1 MKLEFY
7 TFLPSVLAFLC
18 GLFFTAI
25 LFYKQNKV
33 ILISRLGIWIVWTF
47 LLFSMLGLIAIKMSS
62 LTVSYFVVLSGFF
75 LLGCLYLVL
84 APVTLGWWSRKTL
97 KDVLI
102 GLIMFYF
109 FGLSGFILI
118 YNLLSEQYTYFLY
131 LMLGAT
137 PAFLLPALA
146 VTSYDYWMLIPQI
159 QYKTWTYPLHKPVP
173 RLIPV
178 DTIKVVMNFT
188 PSPEQGNKSFE
199 GYEVEYPGN
208 VSLGELFHYFISFHN
223 KHREYRKKPIEFM
236 TGNQIPLK
244 WVLYKISPSKKKVYL
259 NTDKT
264 LLENAIEMN
273 DIIYASSSN
282 Q

>member
-18 GLFFTAI
+18 GIFFTAT
-25 LFYKQNKV
+25 LFYKQKKDIA
-33 ILISRLGIWIVWTF
+33 ILRLVIWIVWIF
-47 LLFSMLGLIAIKMSS
+47 LLFSLLGLVATKIIS
-62 LTVSYFVVLSGFF
+62 LTVNYFITLSGCL
-75 LLGCLYLVL
+75 LLGIFYLII
-84 APVTLGWWSRKTL
+84 APITLSWWSRKTL
-97 KDVLI
+97 KDILI
-102 GLIMFYF
+102 GAIMFYF

-118 YNLLSEQYTYFLY
+118 YNILSDQSTHFLY
-131 LMLGAT
+131 LLLGAT
-137 PAFLLPALA
+137 PAFLLPAIALK
-146 VTSYDYWMLIPQI
+146 SYDYWMLIPTL

-188 PSPEQGNKSFE
+188 PSPQKGNRLFE

-223 KHREYRKKPIEFM
+223 KHREYRKQPIEFI
-236 TGNQIPLK
+236 TGNQIPLQ
-244 WVLYKISPSKKKVYL
+244 WVLYKVSGSKKKVYL

-264 LLENAIEMN
+264 LVENEIGMN
-273 DIIYASSSN
+273 DIIYAASSN